1 MEKIKIPTSFNIE
14 LEFETPEFHKRL
26 FAWLIDL
33 FIIITYYTILMNVL
47 QKISAMHKTSDNDL
61 PFMYNLSAVY
71 LLLFVPIFIYHLFFE
86 VVMNGQSIGKKLM
99 NLRVISDKGGR
110 PALHQY
116 LIRWLL
122 RPFDFFFFGLVG
134 LLTVVNTKKNQRLG
148 DLAAGTL
155 IIKTKIQTNIDDTVF
170 LELDD
175 DYKPRFKEVM
185 RLSDRDMN
193 TIKGVLNNCKRYK
206 TFDVAAR
213 MSEKIRSVLNIS
225 DQQEPVEFLETL
237 LKDYNYFSN
246 QN

>member
-1 MEKIKIPTSFNIE
+1 MEKIKIPTSFNID
-14 LEFETPEFHKRL
+14 LEFETPEFHRRL

-33 FIIITYYTILMNVL
+33 FIIIIYYAILMNL
-47 QKISAMHKTSDNDL
+47 FQKISSTHKASNNDL

-71 LLLFVPIFIYHLFFE
+71 LLFFVPILIYHLFFE
-86 VVMNGQSIGKKLM
+86 VIMNGQSIGKKIM
-99 NLRVISDKGGR
+99 NLKVIGDNGGR

-134 LLTVVNTKKNQRLG
+134 LLTVLNTKKNQRLG

-170 LELDD
+170 LEVND
-175 DYKPRFKEVM
+175 DYRPKFKEVM

-193 TIKGVLNNCKRYK
+193 TIKGVLNNCKRYQ
-206 TFDVAAR
+206 TFDIAAR
-213 MSEKIRSVLNIS
+213 MSEKIKHVLNVS
-225 DQQEPVEFLETL
+225 DDQKPVDFLETL
-237 LKDYNYFSN
+237 LKDYNYYSG